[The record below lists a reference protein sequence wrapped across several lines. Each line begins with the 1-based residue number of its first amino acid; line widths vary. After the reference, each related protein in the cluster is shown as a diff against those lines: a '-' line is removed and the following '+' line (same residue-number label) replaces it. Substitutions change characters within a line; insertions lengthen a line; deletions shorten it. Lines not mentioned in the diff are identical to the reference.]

1 MRSGMIF
8 EFGFPFLAHFCP
20 KPNPSYNQSKMGMRP
35 SVEFQSPSRDA
46 NSTFGP
52 RPSRPGTK
60 IQFSV
65 PVPLVPGRKLNLGY
79 FPIFFIQLFYESIIR
94 CDLTVRTLKTR
105 LHICV
110 TFEYESLL
118 LTIGHVTSMTMTH

>member
-46 NSTFGP
+46 NSIFGP
-52 RPSRPGTK
+52 RPSL
-60 IQFSV
+60 F
-65 PVPLVPGRKLNLGY
+65 PGRKLNLGY
-79 FPIFFIQLFYESIIR
+79 FP
-94 CDLTVRTLKTR
+94 V
-105 LHICV
+105 
-110 TFEYESLL
+110 
-118 LTIGHVTSMTMTH
+118 

>member
-20 KPNPSYNQSKMGMRP
+20 KPNPSYNQSEMGMRP

-65 PVPLVPGRKLNLGY
+65 PVPLVPGRKLNLGS
-79 FPIFFIQLFYESIIR
+79 FPILRLTRIPYSAVRPNQLSDAI
-94 CDLTVRTLKTR
+94 
-105 LHICV
+105 
-110 TFEYESLL
+110 
-118 LTIGHVTSMTMTH
+118 